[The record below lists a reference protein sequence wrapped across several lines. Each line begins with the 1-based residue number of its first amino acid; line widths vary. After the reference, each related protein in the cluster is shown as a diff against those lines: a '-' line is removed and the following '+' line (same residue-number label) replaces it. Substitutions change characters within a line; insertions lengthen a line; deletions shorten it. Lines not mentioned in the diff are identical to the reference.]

1 MAKNKFFEVMNN
13 LRGAYGIEEYTSVFI
28 TTYYLSRKLNKL
40 TIDEILDRFDDE
52 NIKFQLK
59 SIYESKDNQL
69 EQFKLIDDFTLEE
82 TIEFIGE
89 ISEYSG
95 RSGGGE
101 FISVKS
107 IIDLSLRL
115 LDLDKED
122 TLLDVGSGIGTTL
135 LSASNLSNVVG
146 IEININS
153 YELSC
158 LLFDLY
164 ELPTTNLVNN
174 DVLRYDLNKL
184 KANKV
189 FMNMPLGMRISPS
202 KLDEVL
208 EAKFQDSVYKNLIR
222 PVDASWA
229 FALDVIENT
238 KYEKFV
244 MLVNGSPLYSDA
256 HQEIRKVLIN
266 NGNVESVIALPANL
280 LPYTS
285 IPVYLI
291 VFSHNNK
298 NINFVDATELYS
310 TSKYRNV
317 LTENHVEEIINSLDK
332 KTKISKSI
340 HIKKME
346 EEDFTLDPLR
356 YTVPEFPFKE
366 SLQLKDVLVTINRGH
381 NITKK
386 DLDKMTSEQPTNYQY
401 LMLQNFQEGI
411 IDDQLPYLNKLDE
424 TYDRYLLKD
433 NSIIISRLAPFKIGS
448 VDKLKNN
455 VLANGNLFFIEVDE
469 SKVDKNFLTAYLQS
483 RIGLR
488 EIEKYMK
495 GSTMKTI
502 NLRDLEKIRIPKLS
516 IDEQKE
522 IGNQFLLL
530 NAEYKAIRK
539 RTDEILNERY
549 NIFEGGIWC
558 FWIMN

>member
-1 MAKNKFFEVMNN
+1 M
-13 LRGAYGIEEYTSVFI
+13 
-28 TTYYLSRKLNKL
+28 
-40 TIDEILDRFDDE
+40 
-52 NIKFQLK
+52 
-59 SIYESKDNQL
+59 
-69 EQFKLIDDFTLEE
+69 
-82 TIEFIGE
+82 
-89 ISEYSG
+89 
-95 RSGGGE
+95 
-101 FISVKS
+101 KS

-549 NIFEGGIWC
+549 NIFEGGI
-558 FWIMN
+558 